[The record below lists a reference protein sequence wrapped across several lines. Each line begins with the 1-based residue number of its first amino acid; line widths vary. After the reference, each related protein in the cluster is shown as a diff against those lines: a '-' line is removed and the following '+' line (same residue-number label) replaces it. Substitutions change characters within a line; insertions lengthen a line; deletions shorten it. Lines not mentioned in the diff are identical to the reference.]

1 MTDPTGRPATP
12 DNFQIPPAAPVL
24 AMVRFQVPDAVLG
37 EFVTGAEGTLAAL
50 ARARGFHSGRLARA
64 VDDPDAWVLV
74 TEWDGP
80 GAWRRALGGF
90 EVRQQLSPLLGW
102 ALDAPGAFEILVE
115 QAGPGDAVRRHGSSL
130 APDAATAT
138 PGH

>member
-1 MTDPTGRPATP
+1 
-12 DNFQIPPAAPVL
+12 
-24 AMVRFQVPDAVLG
+24 MVRFQVPERVVDEYVA
-37 EFVTGAEGTLAAL
+37 GAEGSLGAL
-50 ARARGFHSGRLARA
+50 ARARGFQGGRLVRA

-90 EVRQQLSPLLGW
+90 EVRQLLSPLLGW
-102 ALDAPGAFEILVE
+102 ALDAPGAFEILVD
-115 QAGPGDAVRRHGSSL
+115 QTGPGDAVRRHGSSL